1 MAKSKKQSLEERIKV
16 LRRKAGAAITDQD
29 FLSIQKQIDKIES
42 TIPEIPVPPKIFVDD
57 VTSEALAEVLE
68 HQDER
73 ISVLS
78 DEGGIIGTMAG
89 RYNSG
94 TPNFDVYL
102 KGHSGSPLRV
112 NRKGRRPIYLDSPA
126 VSMGLCVQPDVI
138 KSLNAEP
145 SFKGRGLL
153 ARFAYF
159 SPLSRLGSRIID
171 SKVIPPPILKD
182 YNTLIQ
188 TILSIPWNKD
198 PATDAKVPYTL
209 SLSPDAYDVWVD
221 MYNKIETGLRPNGL
235 YKELPEWAGK
245 MPGLVI
251 RVAGLFHVVENAYG
265 RPWDVPIA
273 VATVERAGD
282 LIGLVAE
289 HTEASFNFMNEGE
302 GIKIARKILNWIE
315 ARKELQFTR
324 RKIQQ
329 SMKSRFGSNEIQ
341 SGLDVLIDRN
351 YISCKKSGIGKGK
364 TFNLNP
370 EALKK

>member
-1 MAKSKKQSLEERIKV
+1 
-16 LRRKAGAAITDQD
+16 
-29 FLSIQKQIDKIES
+29 
-42 TIPEIPVPPKIFVDD
+42 
-57 VTSEALAEVLE
+57 
-68 HQDER
+68 
-73 ISVLS
+73 
-78 DEGGIIGTMAG
+78 
-89 RYNSG
+89 
-94 TPNFDVYL
+94 
-102 KGHSGSPLRV
+102 
-112 NRKGRRPIYLDSPA
+112 
-126 VSMGLCVQPDVI
+126 MGLCVQPDVI